1 MKPTGRNDCRPAF
14 VTTHWSVVITAGQD
28 DTTGARA
35 ALEKLCQTYWYPLY
49 AYVRRHGHSP
59 EDAKDLTQA
68 FFLRLIEQQSLANA
82 NRDLGRFRSFLLGAM
97 NHFLITEWK
106 KARTQR
112 RGGGRQLLSLDW
124 AAAEQ
129 RFDLEPADHATPDK
143 SFDKQWATA
152 LLDEVLRQL
161 ANENQREGKEAL
173 FQALKQTLAGPRESQ
188 PYTTLAGQLGMS
200 EGAVRVA
207 VHRLRK
213 RYSTLLE
220 AEIANTVTSP
230 EEVREEMAYL
240 FRTAAGN

>member
-1 MKPTGRNDCRPAF
+1 M
-14 VTTHWSVVITAGQD
+14 VMTAGRD
-28 DTTGARA
+28 DTTSARA
-35 ALEKLCQTYWYPLY
+35 ALEKLCRTYWYPLY
-49 AYVRRHGHSP
+49 AHARRRGHSS
-59 EDAKDLTQA
+59 ENAKDLTQA
-68 FFLRLIEQQSLANA
+68 FFLRLIEQQSIANA
-82 NRDLGRFRSFLLGAM
+82 DRDLGRFRSFLLGAM

-106 KARTQR
+106 KARTQK
-112 RGGGRQLLSLDW
+112 RGDGQELLSLDW

-161 ANENQREGKEAL
+161 ANEYQREGKEAL
-173 FQALKQTLAGPRESQ
+173 FQALKRTLAGSRETQ
-188 PYTTLAGQLGMS
+188 PYTALAGQLGIS

-213 RYSTLLE
+213 RYRALLQ

-230 EEVREEMAYL
+230 EEAREEMAYL
-240 FRTAAGN
+240 FRAMAGG

>member
-1 MKPTGRNDCRPAF
+1 MTPAGRNDCHPAF
-14 VTTHWSVVITAGQD
+14 VTTHWSVVMTAGQD

-35 ALEKLCQTYWYPLY
+35 ALEKLCQPYWYPLY

-82 NRDLGRFRSFLLGAM
+82 NSDLGRFRSFLLGAM

-112 RGGGRQLLSLDW
+112 RGGGRQVLSLDW

-152 LLDEVLRQL
+152 LL
-161 ANENQREGKEAL
+161 NI
-173 FQALKQTLAGPRESQ
+173 KQ
-188 PYTTLAGQLGMS
+188 S
-200 EGAVRVA
+200 EM
-207 VHRLRK
+207 HL
-213 RYSTLLE
+213 
-220 AEIANTVTSP
+220 
-230 EEVREEMAYL
+230 
-240 FRTAAGN
+240 